1 MGCASSKQ
9 KKCRRCNAPYSP
21 APRSYS
27 MHVHHP
33 PLAEGDSYHVVALTS
48 TTLGTLKLN
57 SPAPTQNFANCDHD
71 FKLSNGKVGN
81 AESFRFDSE
90 SFVQRLEEKEKEKEK
105 KSEVLEKDK
114 KEEFSMGLIEA
125 KTWSN
130 MIEQKLPK
138 VFPKTPIR
146 TPPGEPET
154 INTWELM
161 EGLED
166 TTTPF
171 RSPSHF
177 RSFSFDFNGGD
188 DVGVGDGGVDVDVD
202 VDVDPPKM
210 SVVASPKPMWL
221 LMTEEESRLNPEISD
236 FDPEVIS
243 SFRKSLQQLS
253 PDSPFHLQP
262 APPGDEEDKHG
273 TKKGSSFEENE
284 FVVDDVKVDDPC
296 GKDKVVLYFTSLRGV
311 RKTYEDCC
319 QVRMILKGLGVRVD
333 ERDVSMH
340 SGFKE
345 ELKELLCDGYGSLG
359 LPRVFLGGNY
369 IGGAEEIQR
378 LHEDGKLEKLLVC
391 CEKIEDSVGGDG
403 GGGVCEACG
412 DIRFVP
418 CETCC
423 GSCKIYYTGDEEDE
437 EEYVDGEVGEC
448 GFQRCPDCNE
458 NGLIR
463 CPMCCC

>member
-9 KKCRRCNAPYSP
+9 KRCRRCNAPYSP

-33 PLAEGDSYHVVALTS
+33 PQAQGDSYHVVALTS
-48 TTLGTLKLN
+48 TTLGTLKVN
-57 SPAPTQNFANCDHD
+57 SPAATHNFAGNCDHD
-71 FKLSNGKVGN
+71 FRLFNGKIGN

-90 SFVQRLEEKEKEKEK
+90 SFVHRSEEKEKN
-105 KSEVLEKDK
+105 EVLEKEK
-114 KEEFSMGLIEA
+114 REEFSMGLIEA
-125 KTWSN
+125 KTWSS

-166 TTTPF
+166 TTPF

-177 RSFSFDFNGGD
+177 RSFSFDVNGD
-188 DVGVGDGGVDVDVD
+188 DVGDD
-202 VDVDPPKM
+202 DPPKK

-221 LMTEEESRLNPEISD
+221 LMTEEESKLNPAISD

-253 PDSPFHLQP
+253 PDSPFHLRP
-262 APPGDEEDKHG
+262 AGSDEDIQG
-273 TKKGSSFEENE
+273 TKKWSLFEENKTKGDD
-284 FVVDDVKVDDPC
+284 VDDVFVDELKVDNPC

-319 QVRMILKGLGVRVD
+319 QVKLILKGLGMRVD

-345 ELKELLCDGYGSLG
+345 ELRELLGDGYGGLG
-359 LPRVFLGGNY
+359 LPRVFVGNNY
-369 IGGAEEIQR
+369 IGGVEEIQR
-378 LHEDGKLEKLLVC
+378 LHEDGKLEKLLGG
-391 CEKIEDSVGGDG
+391 CEKIEDSVGGD

-423 GSCKIYYTGDEEDE
+423 GSCKIYYEGDEDE
-437 EEYVDGEVGEC
+437 EEYVDGEMGEC

>member
-9 KKCRRCNAPYSP
+9 KRCRRCNGPYSP

-33 PLAEGDSYHVVALTS
+33 PQTEGDSYHVVALTS

-57 SPAPTQNFANCDHD
+57 SPASNCHLSQNIAGNFGQD
-71 FKLSNGKVGN
+71 FKLSNGKV
-81 AESFRFDSE
+81 SDT
-90 SFVQRLEEKEKEKEK
+90 EK
-105 KSEVLEKDK
+105 KT
-114 KEEFSMGLIEA
+114 EEFSMGLIEA

-138 VFPKTPIR
+138 VFPKTPTR

-166 TTTPF
+166 ITPF
-171 RSPSHF
+171 RSPCHF
-177 RSFSFDFNGGD
+177 RSFSFDVNGD
-188 DVGVGDGGVDVDVD
+188 DADVD
-202 VDVDPPKM
+202 VDVDPPKLRF
-210 SVVASPKPMWL
+210 SS
-221 LMTEEESRLNPEISD
+221 EEEKTR
-236 FDPEVIS
+236 
-243 SFRKSLQQLS
+243 
-253 PDSPFHLQP
+253 
-262 APPGDEEDKHG
+262 GD
-273 TKKGSSFEENE
+273 
-284 FVVDDVKVDDPC
+284 DDVEVDPC

-319 QVRMILKGLGVRVD
+319 QVRLILKGLGVRVD

-345 ELKELLCDGYGSLG
+345 ELRELLDDGYGGGG
-359 LPRVFLGGNY
+359 LPRVFVGRNY
-369 IGGAEEIQR
+369 IGGAEEIQK
-378 LHEDGKLEKLLVC
+378 LHEDGKLEKLLGG
-391 CEKIEDSVGGDG
+391 CEKIEDSGGGDG
-403 GGGVCEACG
+403 GRVCEACG
-412 DIRFVP
+412 DVRFVP
-418 CETCC
+418 CETCS
-423 GSCKIYYTGDEEDE
+423 GSCKIYYDGDEDE
-437 EEYVDGEVGEC
+437 EFVDAEVGEC

-463 CPMCCC
+463 CPLCCY